1 MDSLTQIVLGA
12 AVGEAVLGKKIGNK
26 AILWGA
32 IAGTIPDLD
41 VLFIG
46 DDTIRELTIHRGF
59 SHSIVFAILIAP
71 LLGWVVNWI
80 YRKNREVDFMTWS
93 WFFFWT
99 IFTHPLLDSLT
110 TYGTQLFLPFSDYRV
125 SLSSIFVLDFFYTVP
140 FLASIIALMFFSRQD
155 RKRRLLNWIGITVST
170 SYLVLGLSFK
180 YVAQHKMESS
190 LGSQGIYFTRGF
202 TSPTP
207 LNIILWSGVFESSD
221 SYYIC
226 NYSLLDE
233 PGPITFWRYEKAD
246 QLLAGVSH
254 EYGVERLKWFS
265 DQYYTATQNQDTI
278 TFYTLKFGRHKFE
291 SDSPQGSFAF
301 YFKIYLDDSGT
312 VTGYENFREMDS
324 EGIGNLFERL
334 KSRVLGH
341 KDAYSQLN

>member
-41 VLFIG
+41 VLFVGG
-46 DDTIRELTIHRGF
+46 DAIRELTVHRGF
-59 SHSIVFAILIAP
+59 SHSIVFAIMMAP
-71 LLGWVVNWI
+71 ILGWIVNWL
-80 YRKNREVDFMTWS
+80 YRKKNEADFRAWS
-93 WFFFWT
+93 FFFFWT
-99 IFTHPLLDSLT
+99 IFTHPLLDCLT

-125 SLSSIFVLDFFYTVP
+125 SISSVFVLDFFYTVP

-155 RKRRLLNWIGITVST
+155 PKRRALNRIGIAIST
-170 SYLVLGLSFK
+170 AYLILGVAFK
-180 YVAQHKMESS
+180 YVAQDKMESS
-190 LGSQGIYFTRGF
+190 LVEQGIPFTRGF

-207 LNIILWSGVFESSD
+207 LNIILWSGVFESRD

-233 PGPITFWRYEKAD
+233 AGPITFWEYEKAD
-246 QLLAGVSH
+246 HLLENISH

-265 DQYYTATQNQDTI
+265 DQYYTATQSGDTI
-278 TFYTLKFGRHKFE
+278 NFYTLKFGRHRFE
-291 SDSPQGSFAF
+291 SIGPEGSFAF
-301 YFKIYLDDSGT
+301 FFKIYLDEDGN
-312 VTGYENFREMDS
+312 VKGYENFREMDS
-324 EGIGNLFERL
+324 ERIGDLLGLL
-334 KSRVLGH
+334 KDRTLGN
-341 KDAYSQLN
+341 KDAYLK